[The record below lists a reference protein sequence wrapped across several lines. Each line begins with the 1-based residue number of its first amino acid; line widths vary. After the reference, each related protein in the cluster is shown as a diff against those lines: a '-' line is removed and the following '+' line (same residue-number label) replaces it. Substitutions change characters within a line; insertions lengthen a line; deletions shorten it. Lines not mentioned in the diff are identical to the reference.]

1 MAKRTP
7 PGSWQDEVC
16 LGAIPDSDLTS
27 TVETAAPRFAQSK
40 AGARPDVGTNCC
52 EREPSEIGSTLA
64 ARKPA

>member
-52 EREPSEIGSTLA
+52 
-64 ARKPA
+64 